1 MKDLAMIDILRQSAA
16 ICVRHIKE
24 LADQDFDPGIVRRVF
39 ETLSDEDAREIRSLI
54 IALTE
59 LIGPLGDYVEDATN
73 LPEDR
78 LLAAS
83 AFNYLIMPFDLI
95 PENEFGIIGYLDDAI
110 YSFLVLDRLT
120 EPSDSLR
127 AIVASNRGTLDA
139 TCTMLP
145 DWFMEA
151 VERSI
156 TQTCDQLRHQIG
168 SLAS

>member
-1 MKDLAMIDILRQSAA
+1 MIDILRQSAS
-16 ICVRHIKE
+16 ICARHIRE
-24 LADQDFDPGIVRRVF
+24 LADQEFDPGIVRRVF
-39 ETLSDEDAREIRSLI
+39 ETLSDDDAEEIRGLI
-54 IALTE
+54 ISLVD

-110 YSFLVLDRLT
+110 YAFLVLDRLT
-120 EPSDSLR
+120 EPSEKLKAISQEKR
-127 AIVASNRGTLDA
+127 ATLDA
-139 TCTMLP
+139 TCNMLP

-151 VERSI
+151 VERAI
-156 TQTCDQLRHQIG
+156 TQTCDQLRNQIG
-168 SLAS
+168 SIAS